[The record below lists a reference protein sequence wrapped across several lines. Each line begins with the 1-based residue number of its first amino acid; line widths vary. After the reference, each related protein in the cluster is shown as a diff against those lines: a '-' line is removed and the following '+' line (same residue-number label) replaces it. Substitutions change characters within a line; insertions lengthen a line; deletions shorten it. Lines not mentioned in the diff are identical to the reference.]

1 MEWTPYR
8 FDDFGLS
15 CDLFRGAP
23 VAVELDARAAE
34 RGYLAQGEGALS
46 LFVSYGPEAT
56 LDVWLERALAGG
68 PDAAHVAEART
79 PARLCGGP
87 AERVVV
93 EVAPTPPA
101 WGHWPDGTTAPPV
114 EPGAVR
120 LALVSGRHR
129 GTPLV
134 AAFRRPAA
142 DAAAAEAEAH
152 FFDSF
157 RCDA

>member
-1 MEWTPYR
+1 MEWMRYR
-8 FDDFGLS
+8 FEDFGLS
-15 CDLFRGAP
+15 CDLFRGSP
-23 VAVELDARAAE
+23 VAVDLDARAGE

-46 LFVSYGPEAT
+46 LFVSYGSEAT

-68 PDAAHVAEART
+68 PQKARVAEPRAA
-79 PARLCGGP
+79 ARLCGGP

-101 WGHWPDGTTAPPV
+101 RGHWPEGTPAPP
-114 EPGAVR
+114 EEAGAAR
-120 LALVSGRHR
+120 LALVSARHR

-142 DAAAAEAEAH
+142 DPAGAETEEH
-152 FFDSF
+152 FFASF

>member
-1 MEWTPYR
+1 MEWMRYR

-23 VAVELDARAAE
+23 VAVDLDERAGE

-46 LFVSYGPEAT
+46 LFVSYGPDAT
-56 LDVWLERALAGG
+56 LELWLQRALAGG
-68 PDAAHVAEART
+68 PRAARVAEPRAPT
-79 PARLCGGP
+79 LLCGGP

-101 WGHWPDGTTAPPV
+101 RGHWPEGTAAPP
-114 EPGAVR
+114 EYAGAVR
-120 LALVSGRHR
+120 LALVSARHR

-134 AAFRRPAA
+134 AAFRRPTA
-142 DAAAAEAEAH
+142 DPAGAETEEH
-152 FFDSF
+152 FFASF